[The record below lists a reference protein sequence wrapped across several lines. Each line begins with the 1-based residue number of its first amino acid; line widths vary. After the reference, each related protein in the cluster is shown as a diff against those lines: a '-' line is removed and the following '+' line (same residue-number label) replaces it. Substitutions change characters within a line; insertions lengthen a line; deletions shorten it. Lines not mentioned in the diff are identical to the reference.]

1 MRTFCLIAVLLIM
14 GMPLTVNAET
24 PTFHAGVARPSI
36 TGEAPFEMLV
46 WYPTE
51 ADEVAWQA
59 GPFTMPA
66 TRNAAVAPG
75 RFPIVL
81 LSHGGG
87 LGGGTPLILREI
99 SVALARRGFVVIA
112 PFHGKTGL
120 PGRPLQIKRA
130 LDAVVAD
137 PRLASHVDPARL
149 GMLGFSLGTAVTLE
163 LAGAVPNVA
172 HLVAYCAAH
181 PSDVMSCDHAPD
193 GNNGAVHGANA
204 ELGTPVALLPLK
216 AIVLM
221 DPYAVL
227 FQRPELVAVSIPVL
241 ILRPNESELPAEA
254 NATGLAAA
262 LSRSPEVQ
270 NIPGGHFVFTDI
282 CPASLK
288 ASSPE
293 VCEDPPGVDRAAIHA
308 ALREQI
314 IEFFD
319 KNL

>member
-1 MRTFCLIAVLLIM
+1 MRIFCLIAVLLIM
-14 GMPLTVNAET
+14 GMPFTVGAET
-24 PTFHAGVARPSI
+24 PTFHAGVARLSI
-36 TGEAPFEMLV
+36 TSGTPLDMLV

-51 ADEVAWQA
+51 ADEMAWQA

-66 TRNAAVAPG
+66 ARNAAVAPG

-87 LGGGTPLILREI
+87 LGGGTPLMLREI

-120 PGRPLQIKRA
+120 PGRPLQIRRA
-130 LDAVVAD
+130 LEAVVAD
-137 PRLASHVDPARL
+137 PRFAPHVDAAKL

-181 PSDVMSCDHAPD
+181 PRDVMSCDHAPD
-193 GNNGAVHGANA
+193 GNNGAVHGTNV
-204 ELGTPVALLPLK
+204 EPGTPVAPLPLK

-227 FQRPELVAVSIPVL
+227 FQRHELVEVSMPVL

-262 LSRSPEVQ
+262 LPRPPQVQ
-270 NIPGGHFVFTDI
+270 NIPGGHFVFMDI
-282 CPASLK
+282 CPSSLK

-293 VCEDPPGVDRAAIHA
+293 LCEDPPGVDRAAIHA
-308 ALREQI
+308 AIEAKI